1 MNLAAW
7 IADAQAA
14 RLAQSDLMTLAT
26 ASSTRSIRCAQSGV

>member
-14 RLAQSDLMTLAT
+14 RLAPNLMTLAT
-26 ASSTRSIRCAQSGV
+26 ASSPRSIRGAQSGV